1 MTSIDS
7 RRKRVVKNWG
17 LTDEIIIVRSG
28 SLVPID
34 GTDMHYP
41 YQPHPNFAYLAAV
54 GVPEALLAYDAQQ
67 NHWETFGPRATADE
81 LVWEQSAQN
90 LGIPVAELEE
100 WLASRP
106 NRKICEA
113 NTDPRLNQGIG
124 EARIYK
130 DEDELEDLRSA
141 ALTSQAGFDWVF
153 ANASV
158 GMTEREIQV
167 GMEAEFFKAG
177 APRTAYQ
184 SIVASG
190 PNGAFLHFFYGQDD
204 TLRPTSRSLEAGD
217 MLLIDAGGQIGGYAS
232 DVTRSM
238 VVGAEP
244 TDIQNFLWHLIQ
256 RTQEVAIDRCRP
268 GAEWREIHL
277 ESAKII
283 GSGLIELGLM
293 KGDIDSLV
301 SSGAVALFYPHGLG
315 HLIGLAVHDSGG
327 YQKSR
332 EPSSHPQLRYLRT
345 DRVLETGMI
354 TSVEP
359 GVYFIEALLGDP
371 KNQHKFADE
380 VNFKLADDMKNFG
393 GIRIEDDIHITDKGP
408 ENLSSAIAKP
418 LVINWR

>member
-1 MTSIDS
+1 
-7 RRKRVVKNWG
+7 
-17 LTDEIIIVRSG
+17 
-28 SLVPID
+28 
-34 GTDMHYP
+34 
-41 YQPHPNFAYLAAV
+41 
-54 GVPEALLAYDAQQ
+54 
-67 NHWETFGPRATADE
+67 
-81 LVWEQSAQN
+81 
-90 LGIPVAELEE
+90 
-100 WLASRP
+100 
-106 NRKICEA
+106 
-113 NTDPRLNQGIG
+113 
-124 EARIYK
+124 
-130 DEDELEDLRSA
+130 
-141 ALTSQAGFDWVF
+141 
-153 ANASV
+153 
-158 GMTEREIQV
+158 
-167 GMEAEFFKAG
+167 MEAEFFKAG

-238 VVGAEP
+238 VVGAKP
-244 TDIQNFLWHLIQ
+244 TDTQDFLWHLIQ

-277 ESAKII
+277 ESAKMI
-283 GSGLIELGLM
+283 GSGLIELGLL

-345 DRVLETGMI
+345 DRVLEKGMI

-359 GVYFIEALLGDP
+359 GVYFIEALLKDP
-371 KNQHKFADE
+371 ENQHTFANE
-380 VNFKLADDMKNFG
+380 VNFKLADDMKGFG
-393 GIRIEDDIHITDKGP
+393 GIRIEDDIHVTDNEP
-408 ENLSSAIAKP
+408 EILSSAIAKP
-418 LVINWR
+418 LVINWC